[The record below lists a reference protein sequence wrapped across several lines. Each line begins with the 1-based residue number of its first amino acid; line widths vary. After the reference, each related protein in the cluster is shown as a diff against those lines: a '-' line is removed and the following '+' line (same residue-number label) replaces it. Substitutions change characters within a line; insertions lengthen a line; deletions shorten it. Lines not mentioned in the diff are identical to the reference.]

1 MAPTQK
7 QDGDKPGRQDSGR
20 GESARARPSRRK
32 PGPKDLLEGIRASD
46 RTALARGITLVE
58 SMLPADREAASQ
70 LVEACLPLSG
80 NSIRIGV
87 TGVPGAGKS
96 TFIESLGRY
105 LTGKGLRVA
114 VLAVD
119 PTSSLSKGSILGD
132 KTRMNDLS
140 RDERAF
146 IRPSPAGSSLGGVT
160 RKTRETISL
169 CEAAGYEVVLIE
181 TVGVGQSET
190 AVHGMVDFFL
200 LLKIA
205 GAGDELQG
213 IKRGIVEMAD
223 AIVINKADG
232 TNREA
237 ARRARSTFEQAL
249 HLYPPKPDGW
259 RPEVLLC
266 SSTENTGIDVIWDL
280 IDKYRDK
287 GRKSGAFQQKREQ
300 QYTSWFRQSVSEQLL
315 SGFYEIPGV
324 SSAYEEL
331 EREVAARRTSPFRAA
346 EQLLDQFGP
355 KR

>member
-7 QDGDKPGRQDSGR
+7 PDGDKRGRPDSAR
-20 GESARARPSRRK
+20 TESARGRSSRPK
-32 PGPKDLLEGIRASD
+32 PGPKDLLEGIRTSD

-58 SMLPADREAASQ
+58 STLPDDREAASE
-70 LVEACLPLSG
+70 LVESCLPFSG

-96 TFIESLGRY
+96 TFIESLGGY
-105 LTGKGLRVA
+105 LTGRGLKVA

-132 KTRMNDLS
+132 KTRMNTLS

-146 IRPSPAGSSLGGVT
+146 IRPSPAGTSLGGVT

-169 CEAAGYEVVLIE
+169 CEAAGYEVILIE

-232 TNREA
+232 ANREA

-266 SSTENTGIDVIWDL
+266 SSTEHTGIEAIWDL
-280 IDKYRDK
+280 IDKFREK
-287 GRKSGAFQQKREQ
+287 GRKTGAFQKKREQ
-300 QYTSWFRQSVSEQLL
+300 QYTAWFRQAVSEQLL

-324 SSAYEEL
+324 GPAYDEL
-331 EREVAARRTSPFRAA
+331 EQQVVARRTSPFRAA
-346 EQLLDQFGP
+346 QQLLDQFGP